1 MEMEMLSWMLCVCV
15 SKEVRK
21 CLCILLEEVCAGVCL
36 TGALDELD
44 VVVAGL
50 EGGEGRGEGG

>member
-1 MEMEMLSWMLCVCV
+1 MECGIGRGVC
-15 SKEVRK
+15 
-21 CLCILLEEVCAGVCL
+21 GCL
-36 TGALDELD
+36 TGALDELN